1 MIGWKPD
8 IHVIFGIRR
17 KQISTI
23 RTVEKVG
30 LVFCWWAPFP
40 QLSLPLIPALSCNL
54 FWNLSVTLSSL
65 TGVMPEAPA
74 GSLFW
79 VGFLWPFASLWVWM
93 TLAAEWLVC
102 VSFSKFKHSSRNFI
116 PQGWGAPRELEASFR
131 APLATN
137 KHSESHCS
145 LVSANSLHGD
155 AWWLELLVLRAEA
168 PNYLVPLLGHECF
181 VLKSGNI
188 LRIWWSPWCR
198 WCVSFTANVPWL
210 MSETNKPY
218 HARILWNGRFLH
230 FTILVW
236 IIITYFSSFIYY
248 K

>member
-1 MIGWKPD
+1 
-8 IHVIFGIRR
+8 
-17 KQISTI
+17 
-23 RTVEKVG
+23 
-30 LVFCWWAPFP
+30 
-40 QLSLPLIPALSCNL
+40 
-54 FWNLSVTLSSL
+54 
-65 TGVMPEAPA
+65 MPEAPP

-79 VGFLWPFASLWVWM
+79 LGFLWPFASPWGWM

-116 PQGWGAPRELEASFR
+116 PQGWGALRELEAW

-137 KHSESHCS
+137 KHSETHCS

-198 WCVSFTANVPWL
+198 WCCPLLLMYHDSCQRPISLIMPGFCETATSFSLPSL
-210 MSETNKPY
+210 Y
-218 HARILWNGRFLH
+218 G
-230 FTILVW
+230 
-236 IIITYFSSFIYY
+236 
-248 K
+248 